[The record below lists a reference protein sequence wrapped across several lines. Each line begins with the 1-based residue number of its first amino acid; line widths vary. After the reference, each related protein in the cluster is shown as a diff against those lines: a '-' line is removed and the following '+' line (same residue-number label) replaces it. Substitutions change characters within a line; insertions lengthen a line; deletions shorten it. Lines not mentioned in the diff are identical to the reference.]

1 MKKVFI
7 VFLAFTVGLAFGF
20 PVGTRVGVSE
30 FMLADAQYKASIL
43 SAQIKA
49 IKSGKVEPILTAMEV
64 TLNGE
69 LAMHGEYMD
78 SHLSWLWP
86 ELRSK
91 DDGAIR
97 RAVAYRLA
105 NPYQSPDL
113 SKPESWKPGID
124 MESEFVQQVIEGQR
138 KQQRYLRKVLERY
151 ADLNTN
157 TGDKPSVH

>member
-20 PVGTRVGVSE
+20 PAGTRVGVSE

-49 IKSGKVEPILTAMEV
+49 IKSGKVEPVLAAMEIS
-64 TLNGE
+64 LNAE
-69 LAMHGEYMD
+69 LAMHGQYMD

-91 DDGAIR
+91 DDAAIR

-105 NPYQSPDL
+105 NPYQGPD
-113 SKPESWKPGID
+113 
-124 MESEFVQQVIEGQR
+124 QR
-138 KQQRYLRKVLERY
+138 TQER
-151 ADLNTN
+151 
-157 TGDKPSVH
+157 